1 MPLQL
6 PETPLDTTFRNYSEQ
21 QAFDYAKGRLGY
33 SKTLIDFI
41 LNYHHSTGGQN
52 GTLLDIG
59 CGPGTATHILAPH
72 FDVAYG
78 VDPGESMI
86 TTATDLGGQTHAGN
100 PIIYKLSTAENIDK
114 IESIPQSSVDMIT
127 AATAVRNS
135 PPHDSRIDFDSS
147 QAHWFDM
154 PRFWSAAA
162 RVLKPGGTVAIWTTF
177 RKPVV
182 SNGESKLQ
190 LVFEEFRES
199 LSPYTSA
206 GTRLTQDGYV
216 DLVMPWD
223 NSATAQFYDRQNSAR
238 HELSAADGFFPGSA
252 MEKPSNGSLQTQ
264 LQRFERLVSTFG
276 TVDRWR
282 KANPEL
288 VGTKEDCINMLV
300 EKVRKVADESGGQ
313 IDMSVLA
320 GEMAVALIFVKG
332 Q

>member
-6 PETPLDTTFRNYSEQ
+6 PETPLDTTFRNYSKQ
-21 QAFDYAKGRLGY
+21 QASDYAKGRLGY
-33 SKTLIDFI
+33 SKALVDFI
-41 LNYHHSTGGQN
+41 LKYHHSTGGQN
-52 GTLLDIG
+52 GNLLDVG
-59 CGPGTATHILAPH
+59 CGPGTATQMLAPH
-72 FDVAYG
+72 FAVAYG

-86 TTATDLGGQTHAGN
+86 TTATDLGGQTRAGD

-127 AATAVRNS
+127 AATA
-135 PPHDSRIDFDSS
+135 
-147 QAHWFDM
+147 AHWFDI

-177 RKPVV
+177 RKPVT
-182 SNGESKLQ
+182 SSGESKLQ

-216 DLVMPWD
+216 DLVMPWG
-223 NSATAQFYDRQNSAR
+223 NPVTAQLYDGQKSAR

-288 VGTKEDCINMLV
+288 VGTKEDCVNILM

-320 GEMAVALIFVKG
+320 GEMAVALILVKR